1 MAKSTIEVEKKEKVK
16 PIRLVDNETGERYIL
31 EFNRDT
37 VKWAEQ
43 RGFVPEQVTQFP
55 LTVGADFFYYAF
67 RMHHKNIARD
77 KTDKILFD
85 VLGGIN
91 DTTAKIFVRL
101 MELYY
106 ETYTSFSDEEAEAN
120 PRMAVEM

>member
-1 MAKSTIEVEKKEKVK
+1 MAKSTIEKKEKAK
-16 PIRLVDNETGERYIL
+16 PIRLIDNETGESYIL

-55 LTVGADFFYYAF
+55 MTVGADFFFYAF

-91 DTTAKIFVRL
+91 ETTGKIFARL
-101 MELYY
+101 MELYVG
-106 ETYTSFSDEEAEAN
+106 TYSSFSDEEAEAN
-120 PRMAVEM
+120 PRMAVEL

>member
-1 MAKSTIEVEKKEKVK
+1 MAKANDVKKEKVK
-16 PIRLVDNETGERYIL
+16 PIRLVDNETGENYIL
-31 EFNRDT
+31 EFNRET

-55 LTVGADFFYYAF
+55 MTVGADFFFYAF

-91 DTTAKIFVRL
+91 EVTGKIFARL

-106 ETYTSFSDEEAEAN
+106 ETYSSFSDEEAEAN

>member
-1 MAKSTIEVEKKEKVK
+1 MAKSTIEKKEKAK
-16 PIRLVDNETGERYIL
+16 PIRLIDNETGESYIL

-55 LTVGADFFYYAF
+55 MTVGADFFFYAF

-91 DTTAKIFVRL
+91 ETTAKIFARL
-101 MELYY
+101 M
-106 ETYTSFSDEEAEAN
+106 
-120 PRMAVEM
+120 

>member
-1 MAKSTIEVEKKEKVK
+1 MAESTKEKKELVK
-16 PIRLVDNETGERYIL
+16 PIRLVDNETGEAYIL
-31 EFNRDT
+31 EFDRDT

-43 RGFVPEQVTQFP
+43 RGFDPDLVTKFP
-55 LTVGADFFYYAF
+55 MTVGADFFFYAF

-85 VLGGIN
+85 YLGGIN
-91 DTTAKIFVRL
+91 ETTGKILARL

-106 ETYTSFSDEEAEAN
+106 QCFDTLADKSEN
-120 PRMAVEM
+120 PRIAVEL

>member
-1 MAKSTIEVEKKEKVK
+1 MAKSTIEKKEKVK
-16 PIRLVDNETGERYIL
+16 PIRLIDNETGESYVL

-55 LTVGADFFYYAF
+55 MTVGADFFFYAF

-91 DTTAKIFVRL
+91 ETTGKIFARL
-101 MELYY
+101 MELYVG
-106 ETYTSFSDEEAEAN
+106 TYSSFSDEEAEQN
-120 PRMAVEM
+120 PRMAVEL

>member
-1 MAKSTIEVEKKEKVK
+1 MAKSTKEKKELVK
-16 PIRLVDNETGERYIL
+16 PIRLVDNETGDAYIL
-31 EFNRDT
+31 EFDRET

-43 RGFVPEQVTQFP
+43 RGFDPDMVTKYP
-55 LTVGADFFYYAF
+55 MTAGADFFFYAF

-85 VLGGIN
+85 YLGGIN
-91 DTTAKIFVRL
+91 ETTGKILARL

-106 ETYTSFSDEEAEAN
+106 QCFSTLADEEEN
-120 PRMAVEM
+120 PRMAVEL

>member
-1 MAKSTIEVEKKEKVK
+1 MAETKKEKKELVK
-16 PIRLVDNETGERYIL
+16 PIRLVDNETGEAYIL
-31 EFNRDT
+31 EFDRDT

-43 RGFVPEQVTQFP
+43 RGFDPDLVTKFP
-55 LTVGADFFYYAF
+55 MTVGADFFFYAF

-85 VLGGIN
+85 YLGGIN
-91 DTTAKIFVRL
+91 ETTGKILARL

-106 ETYTSFSDEEAEAN
+106 QCFDTLADKSEN
-120 PRMAVEM
+120 PRIAVEL

>member
-1 MAKSTIEVEKKEKVK
+1 MAKSTIEKKEKVK
-16 PIRLVDNETGERYIL
+16 PIRLIDNETGENYIL

-43 RGFVPEQVTQFP
+43 RGFDPDMVTKFP
-55 LTVGADFFYYAF
+55 MTVGADFFFYAF
-67 RMHHKNIARD
+67 RMHHRNIARD

-85 VLGGIN
+85 YLGGIN
-91 DTTAKIFVRL
+91 ETTGKILARL

-106 ETYTSFSDEEAEAN
+106 ATFSTLSDEEAQEN
-120 PRMAVEM
+120 PRMAVEL

>member
-1 MAKSTIEVEKKEKVK
+1 MAKSTIEKKEKVK
-16 PIRLVDNETGERYIL
+16 PIRLIDNETGENYIL

-55 LTVGADFFYYAF
+55 MTVGADFFFYAF

-91 DTTAKIFVRL
+91 ETTGKIFARL
-101 MELYY
+101 MELYVG
-106 ETYTSFSDEEAEAN
+106 TYSSFSDEEAEAN
-120 PRMAVEM
+120 PRMAVEL

>member
-1 MAKSTIEVEKKEKVK
+1 MI
-16 PIRLVDNETGERYIL
+16 DNETGENYIL

-43 RGFVPEQVTQFP
+43 RGFDPDMVTKFP
-55 LTVGADFFYYAF
+55 MTVGADFFFYAF

-91 DTTAKIFVRL
+91 ETTGKIFARL

-106 ETYTSFSDEEAEAN
+106 ETYSTFSDEEAESN
-120 PRMAVEM
+120 PRMAVEL

>member
-1 MAKSTIEVEKKEKVK
+1 M
-16 PIRLVDNETGERYIL
+16 
-31 EFNRDT
+31 
-37 VKWAEQ
+37 
-43 RGFVPEQVTQFP
+43 
-55 LTVGADFFYYAF
+55 TVGADFFFYAF

-91 DTTAKIFVRL
+91 ETTGKIFARL

-106 ETYTSFSDEEAEAN
+106 ETYSSFSDEEAEEN
-120 PRMAVEM
+120 PRMAVEL

>member
-1 MAKSTIEVEKKEKVK
+1 MAKSTIEKKEKVK
-16 PIRLVDNETGERYIL
+16 PIRLVDNETGESYIL

-43 RGFVPEQVTQFP
+43 RGFKPDMVSQYPMTA
-55 LTVGADFFYYAF
+55 GSDFFFYAF

-77 KTDKILFD
+77 KTDSILFD

-91 DTTAKIFVRL
+91 DTTEKIFLRL
-101 MELYY
+101 LELYY
-106 ETYTSFSDEEAEAN
+106 ETYTSLSDEEAEAN

>member
-1 MAKSTIEVEKKEKVK
+1 MAKSTIEKKEKVK
-16 PIRLVDNETGERYIL
+16 PIKLMDNETGESYIL
-31 EFNRDT
+31 EFDRET

-43 RGFVPEQVTQFP
+43 RGFKPEMVTEFP
-55 LTVGADFFYYAF
+55 LTAGADFFFYAF

-91 DTTAKIFVRL
+91 DTTGKIFVRL

-106 ETYTSFSDEEAEAN
+106 ETYTTFSDEEAEAN

>member
-1 MAKSTIEVEKKEKVK
+1 MAKSTIEKKEKVK
-16 PIRLVDNETGERYIL
+16 PIRLIDNETGESYIL

-43 RGFVPEQVTQFP
+43 RGFDPDMVTKFP
-55 LTVGADFFYYAF
+55 MTVGADFFYYAF

-91 DTTAKIFVRL
+91 ETTGKIFARL

-106 ETYTSFSDEEAEAN
+106 ETYSTFSDEEAEAN
-120 PRMAVEM
+120 PRMAVEL

>member
-1 MAKSTIEVEKKEKVK
+1 MAESTIEKKEKVK
-16 PIRLVDNETGERYIL
+16 PIRLIDNETGESYIL

-55 LTVGADFFYYAF
+55 MTVGADFFFYAF

-91 DTTAKIFVRL
+91 ERTGKIFARL
-101 MELYY
+101 MELYVG
-106 ETYTSFSDEEAEAN
+106 TYSSFSDEEAEAN
-120 PRMAVEM
+120 PRMAVEL